1 MNIWEDLKFR
11 GLINQ
16 VTDEAG
22 LEKLFQTEQV
32 TMYTGFDPT
41 ADSLHVGHLLPILVL
56 RRFQMAG
63 HRPIALV
70 GGATGMIG
78 DPSGRSDER
87 VLNTVETVH
96 GYAKAICDQ
105 LARFLNFEGPNAA
118 IMANNYTW
126 LSEIDIIT
134 FLRDVGKNFNINYML
149 AKDSVSSRLANGLSF
164 TEFTYMIL
172 QSYDF
177 VELNKRFGCKLQVG
191 GSDQWGNITSGL
203 ELLRKLEKDTADTQ
217 PKAFGLTVPLVTKA
231 DGSKFGK
238 SVGGAVWLDAEK
250 TSPYEFYQF
259 WLNVED
265 TKVVEYL
272 KYFTFLSHA
281 EILDLEKQTEENPG
295 LRAGQKA
302 LAAQMTELVHGKAA
316 LLQAIKIS
324 EALFSGEIKNL
335 TKKEIEQGF
344 KDVPSYHADSK
355 DYALIDLLV
364 ESKICPSKRQ
374 AREDITNG
382 AIYLNGERITD
393 LNYIVD
399 EAVKIE
405 SCYTIIRRGKK
416 KYTMIQYQ

>member
-1 MNIWEDLKFR
+1 
-11 GLINQ
+11 
-16 VTDEAG
+16 
-22 LEKLFQTEQV
+22 
-32 TMYTGFDPT
+32 MYTGFDPI
-41 ADSLHVGHLLPILVL
+41 ADSLHIGHLLSILVL
-56 RRFQMAG
+56 RCCQMAG

-149 AKDSVSSRLANGLSF
+149 AKDSFSSRLANGLSF

-203 ELLRKLEKDTADTQ
+203 ELLRKLEKNTEDTQ

-265 TKVVEYL
+265 TKVVEY
-272 KYFTFLSHA
+272 
-281 EILDLEKQTEENPG
+281 
-295 LRAGQKA
+295 
-302 LAAQMTELVHGKAA
+302 
-316 LLQAIKIS
+316 
-324 EALFSGEIKNL
+324 
-335 TKKEIEQGF
+335 
-344 KDVPSYHADSK
+344 
-355 DYALIDLLV
+355 
-364 ESKICPSKRQ
+364 
-374 AREDITNG
+374 
-382 AIYLNGERITD
+382 
-393 LNYIVD
+393 
-399 EAVKIE
+399 
-405 SCYTIIRRGKK
+405 
-416 KYTMIQYQ
+416 

>member
-203 ELLRKLEKDTADTQ
+203 ELLRKLEKDTEDTQ

-324 EALFSGEIKNL
+324 EALFSGEVKNL

-344 KDVPSYHADSK
+344 KDVPSYYADSK

-416 KYTMIQYQ
+416 KYTVIQYQ

>member
-56 RRFQMAG
+56 RRFPMAG

-134 FLRDVGKNFNINYML
+134 FLRDVGKNFNINYTL

-164 TEFTYMIL
+164 TEFTYMML

-177 VELNKRFGCKLQVG
+177 VELSKRFGCKLQVG

-203 ELLRKLEKDTADTQ
+203 ELLRKLEKDTEDTQ

-405 SCYTIIRRGKK
+405 SCYTTIRRGKK
-416 KYTMIQYQ
+416 KYTVIQY

>member
-203 ELLRKLEKDTADTQ
+203 ELLRKLEKDTEDTQ

-265 TKVVEYL
+265 TKVIEYL

>member
-203 ELLRKLEKDTADTQ
+203 ELLRKLEKDTEDTQ

-344 KDVPSYHADSK
+344 KDVPSYYADSK

>member
-87 VLNTVETVH
+87 VLNTVETIH

-203 ELLRKLEKDTADTQ
+203 ELLRKLEKNTEDTQ

-324 EALFSGEIKNL
+324 EALFSGEVKNL

-416 KYTMIQYQ
+416 KYTVIQYQ

>member
-203 ELLRKLEKDTADTQ
+203 ELLRKLEKNTEDTQ

-265 TKVVEYL
+265 TKVIEYL

-416 KYTMIQYQ
+416 KYTVIQYQ

>member
-203 ELLRKLEKDTADTQ
+203 ELLRKLEKDTEDTQ

-324 EALFSGEIKNL
+324 EALFSGEVKNL

>member
-203 ELLRKLEKDTADTQ
+203 ELLRKLEKDTEDTQ
-217 PKAFGLTVPLVTKA
+217 PKAFGLSVPLVTKA
-231 DGSKFGK
+231 NGSKFGK

-416 KYTMIQYQ
+416 KYTVIQYQ

>member
-203 ELLRKLEKDTADTQ
+203 ELLRKLEKNTEDTQ

-302 LAAQMTELVHGKAA
+302 LAAQMTELVHGKAS
-316 LLQAIKIS
+316 LLQTIKIS
-324 EALFSGEIKNL
+324 EALFSGEVKNL

-344 KDVPSYHADSK
+344 KDVPSYYADSK

-416 KYTMIQYQ
+416 KYTVIQYQ

>member
-203 ELLRKLEKDTADTQ
+203 ELLRKLEKDTEDTQ

-324 EALFSGEIKNL
+324 EALFSGEVFPENGK
-335 TKKEIEQGF
+335 
-344 KDVPSYHADSK
+344 
-355 DYALIDLLV
+355 LILISRV
-364 ESKICPSKRQ
+364 
-374 AREDITNG
+374 
-382 AIYLNGERITD
+382 
-393 LNYIVD
+393 
-399 EAVKIE
+399 
-405 SCYTIIRRGKK
+405 
-416 KYTMIQYQ
+416 

>member
-203 ELLRKLEKDTADTQ
+203 ELLRKLEKDTEDTQ

-324 EALFSGEIKNL
+324 EALFSGEVKNL
-335 TKKEIEQGF
+335 TKKEIEQAF
-344 KDVPSYHADSK
+344 KDVPSYYADSK

>member
-203 ELLRKLEKDTADTQ
+203 ELLRKLEKNTEDTQ

-416 KYTMIQYQ
+416 KYTVIQYQ

>member
-203 ELLRKLEKDTADTQ
+203 ELLRKLEKDTEDTQ

>member
-203 ELLRKLEKDTADTQ
+203 ELLRKLEKDTEDTQ

-265 TKVVEYL
+265 TKVIEYL

-416 KYTMIQYQ
+416 KYTVIQYQ

>member
-203 ELLRKLEKDTADTQ
+203 ELLRKLEKDTEDTQ

-324 EALFSGEIKNL
+324 EALFSGEVKNL

-344 KDVPSYHADSK
+344 KDVPSYYADSK

>member
-203 ELLRKLEKDTADTQ
+203 ELLRKLEKDTEDTQ

-265 TKVVEYL
+265 TKVIEYL

-281 EILDLEKQTEENPG
+281 EVLDLEKQTEENPG

-416 KYTMIQYQ
+416 KYTVIQYQ

>member
-203 ELLRKLEKDTADTQ
+203 ELLRKLEKNTEDTQ
-217 PKAFGLTVPLVTKA
+217 PKAFGLTVSLVTKA

-416 KYTMIQYQ
+416 KYTVIQYQ

>member
-203 ELLRKLEKDTADTQ
+203 ELLRKLEKNTEDTQ

-324 EALFSGEIKNL
+324 EALFSGEVKNL

-344 KDVPSYHADSK
+344 KDVPSYYADSK

>member
-203 ELLRKLEKDTADTQ
+203 ELLRKLEKNTEDTQ

-344 KDVPSYHADSK
+344 KDVPSYYADSK

>member
-11 GLINQ
+11 GLTNQ

-203 ELLRKLEKDTADTQ
+203 ELLRKLEKDTEDTQ

-416 KYTMIQYQ
+416 KYTVIQYQ